1 MGNRLGNVS
10 DKVAHINSTGSMF
23 RIQAPYGDSARAI
36 EQASVKCEN
45 LNSGDAYIVSAAGGQ
60 AVYLWLGEG
69 ANEAEKELGKK
80 IFNNFFSS
88 ASVKLEM
95 KESEEPE
102 EFWNAFEGGK
112 TEYSNSKTTGIAF
125 GFDPRLFHA
134 SNAQG
139 FFHVEEV
146 PNFTQDDMMN
156 DDIMLLDAYT
166 TIYVW
171 IGNGSNKFERNGA
184 FKTANRYIT
193 SVRDERDK
201 SAVQVVEVEA
211 GREPPSFTV
220 HFPEW
225 RLEKAQRWLEADPA
239 KRLAEQNPA
248 DKGGKG
254 KAEESKGKVEESKGG
269 NPFGAQLK
277 SAKTIVP
284 GKPAPP
290 KEASSGPSWL
300 KKSGESAEAEAKK
313 PEPVAED
320 KNKYLEPESNKFEYE
335 VLKGAFPAGVN
346 PEKKEAYLSDENFQT
361 IFGMT
366 PAAFNELKKWKQ
378 NDLKKAKG
386 LF

>member
-1 MGNRLGNVS
+1 MIYMGNRLGNVS
-10 DKVAHINSTGSMF
+10 DKVAQIRSTGSMF

-45 LNSGDAYIVSAAGGQ
+45 LNSGDAYIVSAPGGE

-80 IFNNFFSS
+80 IFNNYFSS
-88 ASVKLEM
+88 ASVKLEL

-112 TEYSNSKTTGIAF
+112 TEYSNSKTTGIAS

-139 FFHVEEV
+139 FFHVEEI

-171 IGNGSNKFERNGA
+171 IGNGSNKFEKNGA
-184 FKTANRYIT
+184 FKTATRYIN

-201 SAVQVVEVEA
+201 SSVQIVEVEA

-220 HFPEW
+220 
-225 RLEKAQRWLEADPA
+225 
-239 KRLAEQNPA
+239 
-248 DKGGKG
+248 
-254 KAEESKGKVEESKGG
+254 
-269 NPFGAQLK
+269 
-277 SAKTIVP
+277 
-284 GKPAPP
+284 
-290 KEASSGPSWL
+290 
-300 KKSGESAEAEAKK
+300 
-313 PEPVAED
+313 
-320 KNKYLEPESNKFEYE
+320 
-335 VLKGAFPAGVN
+335 
-346 PEKKEAYLSDENFQT
+346 
-361 IFGMT
+361 
-366 PAAFNELKKWKQ
+366 
-378 NDLKKAKG
+378 
-386 LF
+386 